1 MIPDGHAI
9 QGKWG
14 ALLAGCL
21 ALSVCSGT
29 MESSATVLPL
39 DSSTTQ
45 ITPGTAPVSTSPG
58 AATSADAA
66 TNVQA
71 DAAGADVARGD
82 AVVLTEALEGG
93 DYAALARVVGE
104 RVAPRVGG
112 GAYATALVDAL
123 GARGL
128 VRVAAHLPA
137 GGGGVTG
144 RAGSG
149 GSGTGSTGPGV
160 PLACTWTSLL
170 ATATTSPL
178 WDEGRREALA
188 RDLTALVTVTGDV
201 AEADTLLLPAG
212 FMRLLTADRDP
223 LTTAIAGTRTPGTAT
238 GETPGAGDGQVSGAG
253 DQTPEAGGGRSD
265 PGQVPGVTSP
275 DPDQAPGGD
284 DPGARDP
291 LALDP
296 KFLASLVRGL
306 MAGETAGGSRIGWV
320 EYARLATTA
329 GGGYSNFPGGTPRE
343 VRARY
348 SSYDPLA
355 AVLTATARA
364 PATVLDVLAPL
375 LPGADPSTL
384 GPSGKGRRPN
394 GVDVYG
400 GTAAPGPSGRN
411 YGNQPS
417 LWVDGSLWEWVAAR
431 TQRSGTACLE
441 ALTAAVASASTL
453 RYQAT
458 TPQPN
463 PYEAQATWLTEQAT
477 ITLAD
482 VGTAT
487 WTPTARRATA
497 VMLANSMGDIDN
509 VANAYNYN
517 DLEDSFSISLPKGWR
532 RTQGIALR
540 ILLSEV
546 LRDDTAL
553 AVVSWA
559 AEVFITHRLATDAF
573 KVPPGTTVRNASY
586 YYVRYVSVRD
596 ARLYGYV
603 YGSCA
608 IGRGED
614 GESPAAGV
622 VLAALDRGP
631 DPVPDPGA
639 PWRPPATPA
648 QATQATQASDR
659 SLTRE
664 QLGDAVADRLR
675 LKVVVV
681 LGAAGLV
688 PREAYALKD
697 GRPAHGWITLGDD
710 GVWHVDQEAALA
722 DPIGLNS
729 WLSDAWTEQ
738 SFSDVTT
745 WLARNVDDGVLE
757 AQIPRPTDELRALAR
772 HAVLV
777 AVLTAATALLVYSLS
792 HTHQR
797 RRERLRPI
805 REERRRRWRERIGR
819 WYEEE

>member
-71 DAAGADVARGD
+71 DADAADTALGD
-82 AVVLTEALEGG
+82 AVVLAGALEGG
-93 DYAALARVVGE
+93 DYAALVRVVGE

-128 VRVAAHLPA
+128 VRVAAHLPTGEGGATSA
-137 GGGGVTG
+137 G
-144 RAGSG
+144 AGAG
-149 GSGTGSTGPGV
+149 DV
-160 PLACTWTSLL
+160 PHPALVWTSLL
-170 ATATTSPL
+170 ATATTSSL

-188 RDLTALVTVTGDV
+188 RDLVSLVTVTGDV
-201 AEADTLLLPAG
+201 AEADTLLLPLG
-212 FMRLLTADRDP
+212 FRRLLTADQDP
-223 LTTAIAGTRTPGTAT
+223 LTAAAGTQGPGVGSTATPGPGDGQAVAQA
-238 GETPGAGDGQVSGAG
+238 PGAGS
-253 DQTPEAGGGRSD
+253 GRS
-265 PGQVPGVTSP
+265 GSRGS
-275 DPDQAPGGD
+275 
-284 DPGARDP
+284 RDP

-329 GGGYSNFPGGTPRE
+329 GGGYPNFPGGTPRE

-355 AVLTATARA
+355 AVLTAAARR
-364 PATVLDVLAPL
+364 PQTVLDVLAPL

-431 TQRSGTACLE
+431 AQGSGPACLE
-441 ALTAAVASASTL
+441 ALTAAVASASIL

-477 ITLAD
+477 ITLAGVD
-482 VGTAT
+482 TTT
-487 WTPTARRATA
+487 WTPPARRAAA

-517 DLEDSFSISLPKGWR
+517 DLEDSFSGSLPKGWR

-631 DPVPDPGA
+631 DPVPAPGA

-648 QATQATQASDR
+648 QATQVAAAGGSG

-664 QLGDAVADRLR
+664 QLGDAIAARLR

-697 GRPAHGWITLGDD
+697 GRPAHDWITLGDD

-772 HAVLV
+772 HAALV
-777 AVLTAATALLVYSLS
+777 AVLTAATTLLVYNLS

-797 RRERLRPI
+797 RRERLRPR
-805 REERRRRWRERIGR
+805 REERRRRWRERIRR